1 MDGHLYKEW
10 MERAVVRSLCSSGG
24 SGYEL
29 KVRDTILSSF

>member
-10 MERAVVRSLCSSGG
+10 MERAVVSSSGG

-29 KVRDTILSSF
+29 RVRDTILSSF